1 MASAAKFFTEEQ
13 KLSIRKAI
21 EQAERNTSGEIRV
34 HIDERCKGD
43 VLECAKK
50 IFAKLKM
57 HHTRERNAV
66 LFYLAVKDR
75 QFAIYGDEGIHQK
88 VKDDF
93 WNSVRDKMLGL
104 FKDGK
109 FTEGLCEGIIEA
121 GMQLQKHFPHR
132 DDDKDELSNEVTFNR
147 H

>member
-13 KLSIRKAI
+13 KTSIRKAI

-43 VLECAKK
+43 VVECAQKV
-50 IFAKLKM
+50 FAKLKM

-75 QFAIYGDEGIHQK
+75 QFAIYGDEGIHEK

-93 WNSVRDKMLGL
+93 WNSVRDKMLER
-104 FKDGK
+104 FKQGQ

-121 GMQLQKHFPHR
+121 GMQLQKYFPHR
-132 DDDKDELSNEVTFNR
+132 DDDKDELSNEVTFNK

>member
-13 KLSIRKAI
+13 KTSIRKAI

-43 VLECAKK
+43 VVECAQKV
-50 IFAKLKM
+50 FAKLKM

-75 QFAIYGDEGIHQK
+75 QFAIYGDEGIHEK

-93 WNSVRDKMLGL
+93 WNSVRDKMLER
-104 FKDGK
+104 FKQGQ
-109 FTEGLCEGIIEA
+109 FTEGCAKGSSKPGCNCKNI
-121 GMQLQKHFPHR
+121 FR
-132 DDDKDELSNEVTFNR
+132 TVTMIR
-147 H
+147 MS